1 MKIKTKRS
9 FTLFLAALVLTG
21 ATACGKPEP
30 KSSESKSSELKTE
43 SEIVTTSEVTE
54 TPALEEP
61 SAAKDENQA
70 TDGAFQAVVLIKIGE
85 HTYYQEGM
93 FDDGG
98 RNEKFKDYM
107 ISQLEKADKD
117 LHDDVYVTGIGEAE
131 QKGEFRFFGKMMN
144 DGVTYDSADMTCWY
158 DDETKSNAWSIDYSK
173 FRRTEFSKNGLIPAE
188 DVFEKV
194 YERAS
199 QSDKVRQSADEIT
212 GTYLLAV
219 DSTGTLYYRFTINR
233 YSTVDVD
240 AKTGEII
247 FERYWNGIYT

>member
-1 MKIKTKRS
+1 M
-9 FTLFLAALVLTG
+9 
-21 ATACGKPEP
+21 
-30 KSSESKSSELKTE
+30 
-43 SEIVTTSEVTE
+43 
-54 TPALEEP
+54 
-61 SAAKDENQA
+61 DENFSLQKPSI
-70 TDGAFQAVVLIKIGE
+70 VSEKI
-85 HTYYQEGM
+85 
-93 FDDGG
+93 
-98 RNEKFKDYM
+98 
-107 ISQLEKADKD
+107 
-117 LHDDVYVTGIGEAE
+117 
-131 QKGEFRFFGKMMN
+131 
-144 DGVTYDSADMTCWY
+144 
-158 DDETKSNAWSIDYSK
+158 
-173 FRRTEFSKNGLIPAE
+173 RRTEFRKNGLIPAE

>member
-1 MKIKTKRS
+1 MKIKTKTS

-21 ATACGKPEP
+21 ATACGKSEP